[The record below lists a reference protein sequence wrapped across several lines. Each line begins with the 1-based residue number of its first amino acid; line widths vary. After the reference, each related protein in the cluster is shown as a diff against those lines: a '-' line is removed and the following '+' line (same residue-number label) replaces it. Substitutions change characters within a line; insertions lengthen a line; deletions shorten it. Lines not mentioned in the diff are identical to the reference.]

1 VLDVTADEYY
11 RAPGASFERLYAV
24 WLSREHS

>member
-11 RAPGASFERLYAV
+11 RAPGKNFARLYAKWV
-24 WLSREHS
+24 AERPL